1 MSPCTNCTSSTSLTS
16 GTNVSRETDEQRVIV
31 TVVGKDRVGIIAGVA
46 GILAEYNVNI
56 LDISQTILQDFFT
69 MIMIVNITRSTV
81 SLQELQQLLKE
92 KGKEIGVQ
100 IHAQHEDVFK
110 YMHRI

>member
-1 MSPCTNCTSSTSLTS
+1 MSSCTN
-16 GTNVSRETDEQRVIV
+16 GTNINRETGDQRVIV

-69 MIMIVNITRSTV
+69 MIMIVNITGSTV

-100 IHAQHEDVFK
+100 INAQHEDIFK

>member
-1 MSPCTNCTSSTSLTS
+1 MNLSTGGRPKT
-16 GTNVSRETDEQRVIV
+16 GQERVII

-46 GILAEYNVNI
+46 NVLSANNVNI

-69 MIMIVNITRSTV
+69 MIMIVDISQAAI
-81 SLQELQQLLKE
+81 SLQSLQDVLQE
-92 KGKEIGVQ
+92 KGEEIGVE
-100 IHAQHEDVFK
+100 IKARHEDIFK